1 MTIDTNTIVSVTEA
15 NQNFSRV
22 TRIAEANGQAVIF
35 KNNRPKYMLVD
46 LDNSPLIDMTER
58 EDRLCDGKNFKEIQ
72 ARVYG
77 VGKMIKFSKEKVLL
91 LHKLI
96 AEETGGSIGVRDEA
110 LPESALENVF
120 SGFGGQEFYPTKEE
134 KGARLG
140 YALIS
145 NHAFVDGNKRIGM
158 YVMLTFLEVNGIRLD
173 CTNDEVVEV
182 GLAVASGA
190 MDYEALLE
198 WVRAHRS

>member
-1 MTIDTNTIVSVTEA
+1 
-15 NQNFSRV
+15 
-22 TRIAEANGQAVIF
+22 
-35 KNNRPKYMLVD
+35 
-46 LDNSPLIDMTER
+46 
-58 EDRLCDGKNFKEIQ
+58 
-72 ARVYG
+72 
-77 VGKMIKFSKEKVLL
+77 MIKFSKEKVLL

-110 LPESALENVF
+110 LLESALENVF

-140 YALIS
+140 YTLIS

-190 MDYEALLE
+190 MDDEALLA
-198 WVRAHRS
+198 WVRAHRVRPTFDPEHEKSGQGWTETTENPPSERWQKAQIGVEMAPIYP